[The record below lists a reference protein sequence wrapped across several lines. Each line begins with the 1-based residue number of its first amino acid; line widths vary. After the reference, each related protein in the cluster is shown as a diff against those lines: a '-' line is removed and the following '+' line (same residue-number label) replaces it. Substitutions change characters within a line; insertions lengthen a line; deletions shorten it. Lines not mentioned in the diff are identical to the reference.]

1 MSGAWSDYVLVGRV
15 ARPHGIRGEVVVNP
29 ETDFPEIR
37 FAPGATLYVE
47 RDGEPVPVRVR
58 EARFHKGRPVIAL
71 DGVETMN
78 DAEALRDAELKV
90 PESALQPLPEGTYY
104 HFQLRGCE
112 VVTRSGDAVGRVR
125 DVEGEAGGF
134 RLVVDAAG
142 GGEVLVPLVEA
153 ICVEIDPAA
162 RRIVIDPPEGLLDLN
177 A

>member
-1 MSGAWSDYVLVGRV
+1 MSGAWSDFVLVGRV
-15 ARPHGIRGEVVVNP
+15 ARPHGLRGEVVVNP

-47 RDGEPVPVRVR
+47 RHGVPVAVTVR

-71 DGVETMN
+71 EGVASID
-78 DAEALRDAELKV
+78 DAETLRDAELKV

-112 VVTRSGDAVGRVR
+112 VVTRTGETVGRVR
-125 DVEGEAGGF
+125 DVDGEAGGF
-134 RLVVDAAG
+134 RLVVDAG
-142 GGEVLVPLVEA
+142 EGGEVLVPLVAA
-153 ICVEIDPAA
+153 ICVAIDPAA
-162 RRIVIDPPEGLLDLN
+162 RRIVIDPPDGLLDLN